1 MKMNK
6 IGFNLLSVIAM
17 TGTTFFTALTLPSWA
32 QTTPMQPTKM
42 RPMKTMTPEQMR
54 QHHQQM
60 MGSMME
66 MMGKMEQRM
75 SQMTPEQ
82 LRQHHLQ
89 MMPHMQQMMKTM
101 NQMME
106 QTKGGMGQSS
116 GMSGSSSHNSGK
128 GMSMP
133 APK

>member
-1 MKMNK
+1 MNK
-6 IGFNLLSVIAM
+6 FGFNLLSTIAF
-17 TGTTFFTALTLPSWA
+17 TGTACFTALTLPSLA

-42 RPMKTMTPEQMR
+42 MPMKAMTPEQMR
-54 QHHQQM
+54 QHHQKM

-82 LRQHHLQ
+82 LRQHHQQ
-89 MMPHMQQMMKTM
+89 MMPKMQEMMKNM

-106 QTKGGMGQSS
+106 QTKGGMSQSS
-116 GMSGSSSHNSGK
+116 SMSGSSSKDSGQE
-128 GMSMP
+128 MSMP
-133 APK
+133 TSK

>member
-1 MKMNK
+1 MNK

-17 TGTTFFTALTLPSWA
+17 TGVTCLTVLIFPSLA
-32 QTTPMQPTKM
+32 QMQTTPAQPTKM
-42 RPMKTMTPEQMR
+42 MLMKTMTPEQMR
-54 QHHQQM
+54 QQHQQI

-82 LRQHHLQ
+82 MRQHHEQ
-89 MMPHMQQMMKTM
+89 MMPRMQQMMQNM

-106 QTKGGMGQSS
+106 KTKGGMGQSS
-116 GMSGSSSHNSGK
+116 GMSGGSNNDPGQ

-133 APK
+133 TPK